1 MDWLLKTEPSTYSF
15 EDLVRE
21 KTTTWDGVTN
31 AQARLHLRSMKKGDR
46 LVVYHTGDVKAAVGR
61 ATVGAAP
68 RPDPA
73 DPKGTV
79 VDVKAGRALKKARD
93 ARGDEGGEGLRRL
106 AAPDDR
112 TALRRPADGR
122 AVRVRRRGVRSA

>member
-1 MDWLLKTEPSTYSF
+1 MDWLLKTESRDYSF

-21 KTTTWDGVTN
+21 KTGVWDGVTN
-31 AQARLHLRSMKKGDR
+31 ALARKHLRSMSKGDR

-61 ATVGAAP
+61 ATVAAAP

-79 VDVKAGRALKKARD
+79 VDVKAGKALKRPVTLAEMKAAKVFAGSPLLTCGRLSVVPLSPEQYLFVT
-93 ARGDEGGEGLRRL
+93 GD
-106 AAPDDR
+106 
-112 TALRRPADGR
+112 
-122 AVRVRRRGVRSA
+122 

>member
-21 KTTTWDGVTN
+21 KAAVWDGVTN

-61 ATVGAAP
+61 ATVAAVP

-79 VDVKAGRALKKARD
+79 VDVKAGKALPRPVTLAEIKAAKLFAGSPLVTIGRLSVVPLTPGQY
-93 ARGDEGGEGLRRL
+93 AFLVGE
-106 AAPDDR
+106 
-112 TALRRPADGR
+112 
-122 AVRVRRRGVRSA
+122 

>member
-15 EDLVRE
+15 GDLVRE

-31 AQARLHLRSMKKGDR
+31 ALARKHLRSMSKGDR

-61 ATVGAAP
+61 ATVAAAP
-68 RPDPA
+68 LPDPA

-79 VDVKAGRALKKARD
+79 VDVRAGKGLKKPVTLAEMKAAKVFSGSPLLVCGRLSVVPLTPEQY
-93 ARGDEGGEGLRRL
+93 AFVVGE
-106 AAPDDR
+106 
-112 TALRRPADGR
+112 
-122 AVRVRRRGVRSA
+122 

>member
-79 VDVKAGRALKKARD
+79 VDVKAGRALKKPVTLAEMKAAKVFAGSPLLTIGRLSVVPLT
-93 ARGDEGGEGLRRL
+93 AEQYAFVVGE
-106 AAPDDR
+106 
-112 TALRRPADGR
+112 
-122 AVRVRRRGVRSA
+122 

>member
-61 ATVGAAP
+61 ATVAAAP
-68 RPDPA
+68 RLDPA

-79 VDVKAGRALKKARD
+79 VDVKAGRALKKPVTLAEMKAAKLFAGSPLLTIGRLSVVPLT
-93 ARGDEGGEGLRRL
+93 AEQYAFVVGE
-106 AAPDDR
+106 
-112 TALRRPADGR
+112 
-122 AVRVRRRGVRSA
+122 

>member
-15 EDLVRE
+15 GDLVRE

-31 AQARLHLRSMKKGDR
+31 ALARKHLRSMSKGDR

-61 ATVGAAP
+61 ATVAAAP

-79 VDVKAGRALKKARD
+79 VDVKAGRALKKPVTLAEMKAAKVFAGSPLLTIGRLSVVPLTPD
-93 ARGDEGGEGLRRL
+93 QYAFVVGE
-106 AAPDDR
+106 
-112 TALRRPADGR
+112 
-122 AVRVRRRGVRSA
+122 

>member
-1 MDWLLKTEPSTYSF
+1 MDWLLKTERTTYSF

-21 KTTTWDGVTN
+21 KTAVWDGVTN
-31 AQARLHLRSMKKGDR
+31 ALARKHLRSMSKGDR

-61 ATVGAAP
+61 ATVAAPP

-79 VDVKAGRALKKARD
+79 VAAKAGKALQKPVTPAAMKA
-93 ARGDEGGEGLRRL
+93 A
-106 AAPDDR
+106 
-112 TALRRPADGR
+112 TAFAGSP
-122 AVRVRRRGVRSA
+122 

>member
-31 AQARLHLRSMKKGDR
+31 AQARPPLRSWMRGAR
-46 LVVYHTGDVKAAVGR
+46 PVSPPRGAVPAAGGR
-61 ATVGAAP
+61 PPVGAAP

-79 VDVKAGRALKKARD
+79 VDVKAGRALKKPVTLAEMKAAKVFAGSPLLTIGRLSVVPLT
-93 ARGDEGGEGLRRL
+93 AEQYAFVVGE
-106 AAPDDR
+106 
-112 TALRRPADGR
+112 
-122 AVRVRRRGVRSA
+122 

>member
-1 MDWLLKTEPSTYSF
+1 MDWLLKTEPSEYSF

-21 KTTTWDGVTN
+21 KAATWDGVVN
-31 AQARLHLRSMKKGDR
+31 AQARIHLRSMKKGDR

-61 ATVGAAP
+61 ATVAAAP

-79 VDVKAGRALKKARD
+79 VDVRAGRALKRPVTLAEMKGAKVF
-93 ARGDEGGEGLRRL
+93 AGSPLLTIGRL
-106 AAPDDR
+106 SVVPLTPEQHAFLTSER
-112 TALRRPADGR
+112 L
-122 AVRVRRRGVRSA
+122 